1 MLRCPS
7 FLLPPSFFLL
17 PALLPLHFS
26 FLCKTFLFPCSLL
39 LPFAIVEKTASDAGD
54 FISVWLWATVN
65 GIGFNGA
72 CAPWA
77 YDTSCWR
84 SSCHTPRPAV
94 RMGRVSGMLCFIS
107 SIIYLELGDHGAYS
121 PCTLQYNSFLLFDN
135 KVIEEC
141 NEVILP
147 ADSIQSIKNNL

>member
-7 FLLPPSFFLL
+7 FLLPPSFFLP

-54 FISVWLWATVN
+54 FISVWVLATVN

-84 SSCHTPRPAV
+84 SSCHTPRPAM

-107 SIIYLELGDHGAYS
+107 SIIYLELGDHGEYS
-121 PCTLQYNSFLLFDN
+121 PCTLQYNSFLLFDK

-141 NEVILP
+141 NEVIFTSWFNP
-147 ADSIQSIKNNL
+147 IN